1 MKSVCLFAALGVAA
15 FVIAT
20 LSVAVVFATAVVLAA
35 IIVAASFI
43 IVRQCSC
50 NITEEEC

>member
-1 MKSVCLFAALGVAA
+1 MKLVYLFAALGVAA
-15 FVIAT
+15 FVTA
-20 LSVAVVFATAVVLAA
+20 LSVAVVFAAAVVLAA